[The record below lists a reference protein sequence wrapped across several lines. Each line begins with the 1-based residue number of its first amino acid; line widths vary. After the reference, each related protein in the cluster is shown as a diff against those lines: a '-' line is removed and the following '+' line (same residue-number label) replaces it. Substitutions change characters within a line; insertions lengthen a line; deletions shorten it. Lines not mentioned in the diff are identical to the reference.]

1 MQKIIFALVACIY
14 TLSPLSAQLP
24 TSNLF
29 VFDLQRDASMD
40 SITLSNPSYISGYNR
55 NGYNNH
61 PAFLNEEQLL
71 VSTSTPGQEQPDLY
85 TLNLQSK
92 ERIRM
97 TDTEPGEYSP
107 RLMPDQYNFSAIR
120 MEYLPK
126 DTVIRLWQFP
136 FDRSS
141 NGRPIFADKYNIG
154 YYAWLNSRDIV
165 LFKVQNPNQLVLTD
179 LYSGQETII
188 ATNVGRC
195 FMPGNRGTL
204 LYQQIQPDGRIDIM
218 AYDARA
224 YMAEQ
229 KYRKIVTALSGSQ
242 DFAVLQDGSLLA
254 ASNSELYHYQ
264 PGKDETWQKIAD
276 LSPYDIKGIS
286 RIAISPNATK
296 IAFVAQ

>member
-1 MQKIIFALVACIY
+1 MQKIIFALVACIFA
-14 TLSPLSAQLP
+14 LSPLSAQLS

-29 VFDLQRDASMD
+29 VFDLQRDTPTD
-40 SITLSNPSYISGYNR
+40 SITLSTPRYISDYNR

-61 PAFLNEEQLL
+61 PAFLNETELL
-71 VSTSTPGQEQPDLY
+71 VSASMPGQEQPDLY
-85 TLNLQSK
+85 ALNLLTK

-126 DTVIRLWQFP
+126 DTIIRLWQFP

-154 YYAWLNSRDIV
+154 YYTWLNSRDIV
-165 LFKVQNPNQLVLTD
+165 LFKVQTPNQLVLTD
-179 LYSGQETII
+179 LYSGQETVI
-188 ATNVGRC
+188 ASNVGRC
-195 FMPGNRGTL
+195 FMPGDRGTL
-204 LYQQIQPDGRIDIM
+204 LYQQIQPDGGLDIM

-224 YMAEQ
+224 YTIEQ
-229 KYRKIVTALSGSQ
+229 KYRKIVAGLPGSQ

-254 ASNSELYHYQ
+254 ASNSELYQYQ

-276 LSPYDIKGIS
+276 LSTYDIKGIS
-286 RIAISPNATK
+286 RIVISPNGTR
-296 IAFVAQ
+296 IAIVAQ